1 MSLLWYSLVMSGKIN
16 KPSRPKSKGLVIGRK
31 GFEKISAVE
40 GIRMSREMK
49 DTFRSLEKKGT
60 TAAAKREAITRKYG
74 K

>member
-1 MSLLWYSLVMSGKIN
+1 MPNKIN
-16 KPSRPKSKGLVIGRK
+16 KPSRSKSTGLVIGRK

-49 DTFRSLEKKGT
+49 TTFSSFDKKGT
-60 TAAAKREAITRKYG
+60 SAEVRRSTIMSKYG

>member
-1 MSLLWYSLVMSGKIN
+1 MPNKIN
-16 KPSRPKSKGLVIGRK
+16 KSSRAKSKGLVIGRK

-49 DTFRSLEKKGT
+49 STFSTLDKKGASAEVRRST
-60 TAAAKREAITRKYG
+60 IVRKYG

>member
-1 MSLLWYSLVMSGKIN
+1 MSGKID

-40 GIRMSREMK
+40 GIRIPREMK
-49 DTFRSLEKKGT
+49 DTFRTLDRKGA